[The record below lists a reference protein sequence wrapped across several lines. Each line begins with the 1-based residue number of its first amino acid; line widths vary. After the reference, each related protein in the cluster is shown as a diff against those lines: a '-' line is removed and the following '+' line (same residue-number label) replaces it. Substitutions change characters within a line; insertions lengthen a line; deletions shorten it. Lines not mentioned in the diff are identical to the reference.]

1 MLALEASVMERASGA
16 QQPLL
21 LLLCIYVTWKVN
33 TYFKCENEKLR
44 LSVCILSDEHKP
56 SQVAPSGKQG
66 GPIKYPPVLH
76 LQVARAR
83 QRRALQAADARG
95 AGAAAA
101 TAAAVAATSE
111 CFTAEWVNHLLRAV
125 WPTSLEPKIAAK
137 LRASLDVSLSTL
149 LSQRHAKSLVQAEFI
164 ALPRTGRQKGAW
176 IQKLQ
181 LEVEQEPPPCCQQQ
195 WGLLGH
201 PCLRDS
207 TTCLLVRNAR
217 MLDPTRNLP
226 LSCAG
231 SLCEDPEGARP
242 QGPFEVC

>member
-1 MLALEASVMERASGA
+1 MVALEASVLERASGA
-16 QQPLL
+16 QQLL
-21 LLLCIYVTWKVN
+21 LILLCIYVTWKVI
-33 TYFKCENEKLR
+33 YPLR
-44 LSVCILSDEHKP
+44 VRETATIICLHPIIRAHAHSQHR
-56 SQVAPSGKQG
+56 QVAPSGKQG

-76 LQVARAR
+76 LQVACAR
-83 QRRALQAADARG
+83 QRRALQAADAR
-95 AGAAAA
+95 AAEAAAA
-101 TAAAVAATSE
+101 AAAAVAGTSE

-137 LRASLDVSLSTL
+137 LRASLDASLSTL
-149 LSQRHAKSLVQAEFI
+149 VSQRHAESLVQAEFI
-164 ALPRTGRQKGAW
+164 ALPRMGGQKGAW

-181 LEVEQEPPPCCQQQ
+181 LELEQEPPPCCQQQ

-201 PCLRDS
+201 LCLRDS

-217 MLDPTRNLP
+217 MLDPTKNLS

-242 QGPFEVC
+242 